1 VASWQVFW
9 RRGDKGIALCGNDD
23 YLIGKLERTAMVS
36 LFQILLLILGIARFF
51 IIVHFVMSW
60 LISFNVLNVR
70 QPFVAQVWFG
80 LQRLLE
86 PLYAPIRRML
96 PNMGGLDLS
105 PLVALVAIYALE
117 IILRNNISVFY

>member
-1 VASWQVFW
+1 
-9 RRGDKGIALCGNDD
+9 
-23 YLIGKLERTAMVS
+23 MVS

>member
-1 VASWQVFW
+1 
-9 RRGDKGIALCGNDD
+9 
-23 YLIGKLERTAMVS
+23 MVS

-105 PLVALVAIYALE
+105 PLVALVGIYALE